1 MQGAHG
7 GHEAGTPL
15 LAALPGRPRGG
26 LSGVFQQLQK
36 GRGKGAKLRLSL
48 NMAEFV
54 YTFVVPVVQ
63 IPPILNMSL
72 KNAKVLTISQYIH
85 PFTDGTGMAKAARHL
100 SQGVLDKGNEIRVFM
115 PKFGC
120 INERRHQ
127 LHEVIRLSGMNLII
141 NDTDHALLI
150 KVASVPSARMQVY
163 FIDNEEYF
171 KRKALVEDE
180 EEHFFP
186 DNDERALFF
195 CRGVLETVRKLGWRP
210 DIIHCHGWM
219 TGFIP
224 LYVRHYFNDDPH
236 FEDAKIVFTAYD
248 EKSLALD
255 KELPKKLALEGFE
268 KEVLKGL
275 GKSTTEDLL
284 KFAMGMSDAV
294 VKGSPKLGRSLE
306 NAIKAME
313 KPVLG
318 YTEDADE
325 RLDSHLE
332 FYQGVLEE
340 ALV

>member
-1 MQGAHG
+1 
-7 GHEAGTPL
+7 
-15 LAALPGRPRGG
+15 
-26 LSGVFQQLQK
+26 
-36 GRGKGAKLRLSL
+36 
-48 NMAEFV
+48 
-54 YTFVVPVVQ
+54 
-63 IPPILNMSL
+63 
-72 KNAKVLTISQYIH
+72 
-85 PFTDGTGMAKAARHL
+85 
-100 SQGVLDKGNEIRVFM
+100 
-115 PKFGC
+115 
-120 INERRHQ
+120 
-127 LHEVIRLSGMNLII
+127 
-141 NDTDHALLI
+141 
-150 KVASVPSARMQVY
+150 MQVY
-163 FIDNEEYF
+163 FNDNEEYF